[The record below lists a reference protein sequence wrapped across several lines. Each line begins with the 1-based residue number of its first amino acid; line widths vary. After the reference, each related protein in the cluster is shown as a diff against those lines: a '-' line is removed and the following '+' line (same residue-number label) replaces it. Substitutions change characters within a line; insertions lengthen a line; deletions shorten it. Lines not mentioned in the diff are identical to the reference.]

1 MDDEIAPVT
10 DPSVD
15 GVAEGAAK
23 AAETTDPVTAV
34 LNFLVMKF
42 EFGALSFTPLSI
54 LIGIVLL
61 ILLVLF
67 NSMLKRV
74 LRGRIFPKAGLAP
87 GVSAAM
93 STLVGYIVLVVGILI
108 ILPISVEGF
117 NMSTLGVL
125 LGAVSFG
132 IGFGLRN
139 IADNFVSGLIL
150 LIERPIKV
158 GDRIEVEGVFG
169 TVKEI
174 RARSTTVVTNDN
186 ISIIVPNSQFIASQ
200 VTNVSHSSNLV
211 RYRMPVGVHYNSD
224 VKVVTDALLEAADA
238 CEALLKDPK
247 PGVRFLEFGDSSL
260 NFELWVWTDTFFD
273 RPNNLKSQVNYLI
286 WDKLKKHNI
295 EIPYPQRDLYIKEMP
310 PPDGR
315 PESGS

>member
-1 MDDEIAPVT
+1 MEEEAAPDVT
-10 DPSVD
+10 
-15 GVAEGAAK
+15 
-23 AAETTDPVTAV
+23 
-34 LNFLVMKF
+34 VMKEALEPVGQLM
-42 EFGALSFTPLSI
+42 EFLQRDFVFGSLSFTPLSI
-54 LIGIVLL
+54 LLGVVLL
-61 ILLVLF
+61 IGLVLL
-67 NSMLKRV
+67 NSILKRV
-74 LRGRIFPKAGLAP
+74 LRRRIFPRAGLTP
-87 GVSAAM
+87 GVSSAM
-93 STLVGYIVLVVGILI
+93 STLAGYIILVVGLLI
-108 ILPISVEGF
+108 ILPIAVQGF
-117 NMSTLGVL
+117 NMATLGVL

-169 TVKEI
+169 TVKEV

-200 VTNVSHSSNLV
+200 VTNVSHSDSLV

-224 VKVVTDALLEAADA
+224 VNVVTKALLEAADE
-238 CEALLKDPK
+238 CEALKKDPK
-247 PGVRFLEFGDSSL
+247 PAVRFLEFGDNSL
-260 NFELWVWTDTFFD
+260 NFELWVWTDTHFD

-286 WDKLKKHNI
+286 WDKLKKYDI

-310 PPDGR
+310 ERNDPRLG
-315 PESGS
+315 

>member
-1 MDDEIAPVT
+1 MEVESAQVETVMEEVLEPVEAFFQFMQR
-10 DPSVD
+10 DFV
-15 GVAEGAAK
+15 
-23 AAETTDPVTAV
+23 
-34 LNFLVMKF
+34 
-42 EFGALSFTPLSI
+42 FGSLSFTPLSI
-54 LIGIVLL
+54 LLGVVLL
-61 ILLVLF
+61 TGLVLL
-67 NSMLKRV
+67 NSILKRV
-74 LRGRIFPKAGLAP
+74 LRRRVFPRAGLTP
-87 GVSAAM
+87 GVSSAM
-93 STLVGYIVLVVGILI
+93 STLAGYIILVIGLLI
-108 ILPISVEGF
+108 ILPISVQGF
-117 NMSTLGVL
+117 NMATLGVL

-169 TVKEI
+169 TVNEI

-200 VTNVSHSSNLV
+200 VTNVSHSDSLV

-224 VKVVTDALLEAADA
+224 VHVVTKALLEAASA
-238 CEALLKDPK
+238 CEALKKDPK
-247 PGVRFLEFGDSSL
+247 PAVRFLEFGDNSL
-260 NFELWVWTDTFFD
+260 NFELWVWTDTHFD

-286 WDKLKKHNI
+286 WDKLKKYEI

-310 PPDGR
+310 
-315 PESGS
+315 ESIRIKE

>member
-1 MDDEIAPVT
+1 MDEETTAIADEAAT
-10 DPSVD
+10 QSLQVD
-15 GVAEGAAK
+15 GTGAEAV
-23 AAETTDPVTAV
+23 EPVNAV
-34 LNFLVMKF
+34 MEFLFRKF

-54 LIGIVLL
+54 LIGIGLFIALIVL
-61 ILLVLF
+61 
-67 NSMLKRV
+67 NAMLKRV
-74 LRGRIFPKAGLAP
+74 LRSRVFPKAGLEP

-93 STLVGYIVLVVGILI
+93 STLVGYMVLVLGILI
-108 ILPISVEGF
+108 ILPVSVEGF
-117 NMSTLGVL
+117 NMGTLGVL

-169 TVKEI
+169 TVNEI

-200 VTNVSHSSNLV
+200 VTNVSHSGNLV
-211 RYRMPVGVHYNSD
+211 RYRMPVGVHYKSD
-224 VKVVTDALLEAADA
+224 VKVVTEALLEAADA
-238 CEALLKDPK
+238 CEALLKDPA

-260 NFELWVWTDTFFD
+260 NFELWVWTDSFFD

-286 WDKLKKHNI
+286 WEKLKKYDI

-310 PPDGR
+310 NRQMD
-315 PESGS
+315 

>member
-1 MDDEIAPVT
+1 MEEVLEPVNQLL
-10 DPSVD
+10 
-15 GVAEGAAK
+15 E
-23 AAETTDPVTAV
+23 
-34 LNFLVMKF
+34 FLQRDFV
-42 EFGALSFTPLSI
+42 FGSLSFTPLSI
-54 LIGIVLL
+54 LLGIVLL
-61 ILLVLF
+61 IALVLL
-67 NSMLKRV
+67 NSILKRT
-74 LRGRIFPKAGLAP
+74 LRNRVFPRAGLES

-93 STLVGYIVLVVGILI
+93 SILVGYIVLVVGLLI
-108 ILPISVEGF
+108 ILPIAVQGF
-117 NMSTLGVL
+117 NMATLGVL

-169 TVKEI
+169 TVNEI

-200 VTNVSHSSNLV
+200 VTNVSHTGNLV

-224 VKVVTDALLEAADA
+224 VQVVTKALLEAADA
-238 CEALLKDPK
+238 CEALKKDPA

-260 NFELWVWTDTFFD
+260 NFELWVWTDSYFD

-286 WDKLKKHNI
+286 WEKLKKYEI

-310 PPDGR
+310 ERMEVR
-315 PESGS
+315 PG

>member
-1 MDDEIAPVT
+1 MEDETRPVADVST
-10 DPSVD
+10 DSVTEAGENASEALD
-15 GVAEGAAK
+15 LIKSVI
-23 AAETTDPVTAV
+23 D
-34 LNFLVMKF
+34 FLLMKF

-54 LIGIVLL
+54 LIGLALL
-61 ILLVLF
+61 IALVLF

-74 LRGRIFPKAGLAP
+74 LRSRVFPKAGLAP

-108 ILPISVEGF
+108 ILPVAVEGF
-117 NMSTLGVL
+117 NMGTLGVL

-169 TVKEI
+169 KVKEI

-186 ISIIVPNSQFIASQ
+186 VSIIVPNSQFISNQ
-200 VTNVSHSSNLV
+200 VTNVSHSDELV
-211 RYRMPVGVHYNSD
+211 RYRIPVGVHYNSD
-224 VKVVTDALLEAADA
+224 VNVVTDALLEAADA
-238 CEALLKDPK
+238 CDALLKDPK

-286 WDKLKKHNI
+286 WEKLKKYNI

-310 PPDGR
+310 PADGR
-315 PESGS
+315 LESGS